1 MNKTI
6 ALLSAAAILA
16 ASAAVA
22 QPAPPPAGPR
32 PGPEAGAP
40 PPPPPPGGPH
50 GGPRGP
56 RGGPDAPPPPKAAHF
71 RLERGDTA
79 LDVKCAADEPMRAC
93 ADIALQLL
101 DKLAALPAPPPP
113 AQKSRD

>member
-16 ASAAVA
+16 ASAAAA

-32 PGPEAGAP
+32 PGPEAGA

>member
-16 ASAAVA
+16 ASAAAA

-40 PPPPPPGGPH
+40 PPPPPGGPH
-50 GGPRGP
+50 GGPRGQ

>member
-32 PGPEAGAP
+32 PGPEAGA